1 MAGCRQKPEGPGG
14 GSHRPAPPATS
25 GPACGDG
32 AGGAAGLTS
41 ARGEPQAGGAWRG
54 MAPYPELVT
63 EGKGPQGCG
72 QRCSP
77 EAWLRPAGAG
87 HPSLCGPDRGR
98 PPGCSPGHTGRPGQ
112 GPPARTSR
120 VCCLPALGP
129 PPGTRAAP
137 AGGPPRPPHARL
149 GRGPRPACPKS
160 CRRLF
165 FLWVRRL
172 CVRQVFSERGLCT
185 RLWERGESMRT
196 CPEGVLRSG
205 PRTVNRLVI
214 IFLRGRG
221 RAQCGQSFTLQYE

>member
-1 MAGCRQKPEGPGG
+1 
-14 GSHRPAPPATS
+14 
-25 GPACGDG
+25 
-32 AGGAAGLTS
+32 
-41 ARGEPQAGGAWRG
+41 

-112 GPPARTSR
+112 G
-120 VCCLPALGP
+120 CLHSGP
-129 PPGTRAAP
+129 LRGRGQLLREGPRAARRE

-160 CRRLF
+160 CQRLF
-165 FLWVRRL
+165 FLWVRCL

-221 RAQCGQSFTLQYE
+221 LAQCRQSFTLQYE

>member
-1 MAGCRQKPEGPGG
+1 
-14 GSHRPAPPATS
+14 
-25 GPACGDG
+25 
-32 AGGAAGLTS
+32 
-41 ARGEPQAGGAWRG
+41 

-87 HPSLCGPDRGR
+87 HASLCGPDRGR

-120 VCCLPALGP
+120 ARCLPALSPLRGGGQLLWDGP
-129 PPGTRAAP
+129 RAARRE

-160 CRRLF
+160 RRRLF
-165 FLWVRRL
+165 FLWVRCL

-214 IFLRGRG
+214 IFLRGGG